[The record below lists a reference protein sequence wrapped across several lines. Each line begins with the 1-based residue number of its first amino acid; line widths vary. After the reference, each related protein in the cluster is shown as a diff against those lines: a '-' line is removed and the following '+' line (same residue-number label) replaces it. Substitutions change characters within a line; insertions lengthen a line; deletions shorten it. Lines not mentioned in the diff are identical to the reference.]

1 MDYSIIKERLS
12 YSLASYLHE
21 KMRNTLWCEDGTYE
35 SNIKLHKT
43 LYGL

>member
-1 MDYSIIKERLS
+1 MDYSIIKEILW
-12 YSLASYLHE
+12 YSLGSDLHE
-21 KMRNTLWCEDGTYE
+21 KMRNTLWREDGTYE